1 MRDFSRQAPASSLAA
16 LAMALLAP
24 AAALGDTYAFDKDYT
39 NITFSWGH
47 LGLSR
52 QSARVLDVEGTL
64 EFDPENP
71 EQGRIDVAMRAGSI
85 TTGVP
90 DFDRLLKSAD
100 FFDAARNP
108 LITFR
113 STGARKASDRT
124 GDVTGDLTILGTT
137 KPVTLQVT
145 WNFTGEHPF
154 APVNPNY
161 KDKQVSGFS
170 VEATLKRSD
179 FGLARGLPL
188 ISDEIRVTIE
198 AELIRKPASPDK

>member
-1 MRDFSRQAPASSLAA
+1 MRGLSRSARWAA
-16 LAMALLAP
+16 LAV
-24 AAALGDTYAFDKDYT
+24 AAWSSAGPVQADSYTFDKDYT
-39 NITFSWGH
+39 NVSFSWGH

-71 EQGRIDVAMRAGSI
+71 EGGKVDVTLRASSI
-85 TTGVP
+85 TTGVSA
-90 DFDRLLKSAD
+90 FDRLIRSAD
-100 FFDAARNP
+100 FFDAARQP
-108 LITFR
+108 KITFK
-113 STGARKASDRT
+113 STSARKASDKT
-124 GDVTGDLTILGTT
+124 GEVSGDLTIMGVT

-145 WNFTGEHPF
+145 WNYTGEHPF

-170 VEATLKRSD
+170 VEAFLKRSD
-179 FGLARGLPL
+179 FGLTRGLPL

-198 AELIRKPASPDK
+198 AELAKKPVPADN